1 MLIEVE
7 RASGSI
13 RAHSDFTLFAMLE
26 AKCARK
32 IFSELNAGSEDEL
45 GPKMLHLFTH
55 EVEPAAFA
63 TKLTISGEI
72 GQQGLMTMLFEPFWR
87 GQ

>member
-1 MLIEVE
+1 MLIDVE

-13 RAHSDFTLFAMLE
+13 RAHSDFALFAMLE

-45 GPKMLHLFTH
+45 GPEMLRLFTY
-55 EVEPAAFA
+55 EVEPAAFT
-63 TKLTISGEI
+63 TKLTISGDI
-72 GQQGLMTMLFEPFWR
+72 GQQGLMSMLFEPFWR